1 MANFVLFLVPLIV
14 LSGSTKPIPVSNL
27 LEYCTDH
34 RKDGNKGFAEEFK
47 VVKIPIQNIYILI
60 ACKI

>member
-47 VVKIPIQNIYILI
+47 VVKIPIQNILN
-60 ACKI
+60 